1 MPTIN
6 TPVTTAWTKI
16 AASTDTELLATWNT
30 PVGLDLAVTATDVAP
45 TVEGHRLTKEDQIS
59 RAAVGTG
66 FVWVKLRPGSI
77 PSTIDLVVTK

>member
-16 AASTDTELLATWNT
+16 AASTDTELLATWST
-30 PVGLDLAVTATDVAP
+30 PVGIDLAVTSADVAP
-45 TVEGHRLTKEDQIS
+45 TVTGHQLSREDQIT

-66 FVWVKLRPGSI
+66 FVWVKLRAGSV
-77 PSTIDLVVTK
+77 PSTVNMVVTK